1 MKTSLASLVL
11 ACGLCAA
18 PLAAAQESLTLSTW
32 GTGALI
38 SDELGLFGTPGTER
52 IDGLDFTISLT
63 LDTGPLHG
71 DVRPGY
77 AWFQYQDGVPAIASG
92 VATINGQVW
101 RWNLVDP
108 YASAWFSREAN
119 AVSMSAAGLDRAT
132 GHDVSLN
139 EVLDLEPG
147 SQQVVVSDDYRDTV
161 LFEGVRNERDER
173 ETYFSSAYLW
183 ITGNLACDTCPG
195 GVREGLTWFVADE
208 PNYAR
213 WTVSAVPEPAHASLL
228 AAGLAVLAGLARRRL
243 R

>member
-1 MKTSLASLVL
+1 MKTALASFFL
-11 ACGLCAA
+11 ACGLCAV
-18 PLAAAQESLTLSTW
+18 PPAAAQESLTLGTW
-32 GTGALI
+32 GRGALI

-63 LDTGPLHG
+63 LDTGPLYG

-77 AWFQYQDGVPAIASG
+77 ALFQYQDGIPAIASG
-92 VATINGQVW
+92 VATVNGQTW

-108 YASAWFSREAN
+108 FASAWFSRAGN
-119 AVSMSAAGLDRAT
+119 AVSMSAAGQDRAT
-132 GHDVSLN
+132 GHEVSLN

-147 SQQVVVSDDYRDTV
+147 SQQAVVSDDYRDTV

-173 ETYFSSAYLW
+173 GSYFSSAYLW
-183 ITGNLACDTCPG
+183 ITGNVACDTCPG
-195 GVREGLTWFVADE
+195 GMREGLTWFVADE

-228 AAGLAVLAGLARRRL
+228 VAGLARRRL